1 MSYVSRVARCVV
13 YDAPEPDDKPLLVSY
28 AASCQC
34 DRLLPFLRPKQSHK
48 WGMIDFEIPV
58 VYGAGLLT
66 AAALL
71 LAALVALCFSLHRGG
86 AFADTPRAAARA
98 IRQFSFTPR
107 GVQSPRA
114 YFAGTPR
121 QRRGF

>member
-1 MSYVSRVARCVV
+1 M
-13 YDAPEPDDKPLLVSY
+13 
-28 AASCQC
+28 
-34 DRLLPFLRPKQSHK
+34 
-48 WGMIDFEIPV
+48 FEVPV
-58 VYGAGLLT
+58 VYSAGLVLV
-66 AAALL
+66 AVVL
-71 LAALVALCFSLHRGG
+71 LAALVALCLSLQP
-86 AFADTPRAAARA
+86 AFADTPRRV

>member
-1 MSYVSRVARCVV
+1 MARPSWLYDEDTLKDVLPVGVLVLLLGLRVLGLCCCASTSSRARARRRVHLVIVS
-13 YDAPEPDDKPLLVSY
+13 LV
-28 AASCQC
+28 
-34 DRLLPFLRPKQSHK
+34 L
-48 WGMIDFEIPV
+48 
-58 VYGAGLLT
+58 GLGCA

-71 LAALVALCFSLHRGG
+71 LAALIGLCLSLQPAL
-86 AFADTPRAAARA
+86 ADTPRRVV
-98 IRQFSFTPR
+98 RQFSFTPR

>member
-1 MSYVSRVARCVV
+1 MFEVPLV
-13 YDAPEPDDKPLLVSY
+13 YS
-28 AASCQC
+28 
-34 DRLLPFLRPKQSHK
+34 
-48 WGMIDFEIPV
+48 
-58 VYGAGLLT
+58 AGLLI

-71 LAALVALCFSLHRGG
+71 LITLIALCVSLHRGG

-121 QRRGF
+121 HGRGF

>member
-1 MSYVSRVARCVV
+1 MLEV
-13 YDAPEPDDKPLLVSY
+13 PLIYS
-28 AASCQC
+28 
-34 DRLLPFLRPKQSHK
+34 
-48 WGMIDFEIPV
+48 
-58 VYGAGLLT
+58 AGLLI

-71 LAALVALCFSLHRGG
+71 LTILVALCFSLHRSG

-121 QRRGF
+121 QRFR

>member
-1 MSYVSRVARCVV
+1 MFDV
-13 YDAPEPDDKPLLVSY
+13 PLIYS
-28 AASCQC
+28 
-34 DRLLPFLRPKQSHK
+34 
-48 WGMIDFEIPV
+48 
-58 VYGAGLLT
+58 AGLLI

-71 LAALVALCFSLHRGG
+71 LTILVALCVSLHRGG
-86 AFADTPRAAARA
+86 AFADTPRAAARV

>member
-1 MSYVSRVARCVV
+1 M
-13 YDAPEPDDKPLLVSY
+13 
-28 AASCQC
+28 
-34 DRLLPFLRPKQSHK
+34 
-48 WGMIDFEIPV
+48 FEVPV
-58 VYGAGLLT
+58 VYSAGLV
-66 AAALL
+66 
-71 LAALVALCFSLHRGG
+71 LVAVVLLGVLIGLCLSLQP
-86 AFADTPRAAARA
+86 ALADTPRRV

>member
-1 MSYVSRVARCVV
+1 M
-13 YDAPEPDDKPLLVSY
+13 
-28 AASCQC
+28 
-34 DRLLPFLRPKQSHK
+34 
-48 WGMIDFEIPV
+48 FEVPV
-58 VYGAGLLT
+58 VYSAGLVLVVVVLLGVLIGLCLSLQP
-66 AAALL
+66 AL
-71 LAALVALCFSLHRGG
+71 
-86 AFADTPRAAARA
+86 ADTPRRV

>member
-1 MSYVSRVARCVV
+1 MLVVKPGCV
-13 YDAPEPDDKPLLVSY
+13 Y
-28 AASCQC
+28 ASI
-34 DRLLPFLRPKQSHK
+34 LLPLADSFATFFALVRAKRLHK
-48 WGMIDFEIPV
+48 WGMVYFEIPV

-66 AAALL
+66 AAAILI
-71 LAALVALCFSLHRGG
+71 AALVALCFSLHRGG
-86 AFADTPRAAARA
+86 AFADTPRAAARV

-121 QRRGF
+121 QRFR